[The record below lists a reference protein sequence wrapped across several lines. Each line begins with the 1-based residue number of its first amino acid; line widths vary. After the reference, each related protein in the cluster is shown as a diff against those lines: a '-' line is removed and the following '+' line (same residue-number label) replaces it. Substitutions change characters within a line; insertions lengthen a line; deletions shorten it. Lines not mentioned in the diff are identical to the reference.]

1 MRRSSLQ
8 FPMTAQATVMDR
20 VVTRVGGLAPIRC
33 SVCGRM
39 SSAIRF
45 SDNLRES
52 GLCRHC
58 GATNRNRQMAW
69 VAARAAGEVT
79 GQAVRSLAD
88 LGART
93 DLVVYN
99 TESRGALHDQLVAM
113 PGYRCSEYFG
123 PGHAPGELVG
133 GVAHEDLTDL
143 SFPDAAVDLMLSSDV
158 FEHIPDPY
166 RAHAEVHRV
175 LRPGGHHVF
184 TVPFHPSGHLDQV
197 RARITAEGTTEHLAP
212 PIYHDDPTSD
222 GSILVFTIFGLE
234 MLVRLAEVGF
244 STRLFRLWRPWSGI
258 LGPDGFVFDAERI
271 A

>member
-1 MRRSSLQ
+1 
-8 FPMTAQATVMDR
+8 MDR
-20 VVTRVGGLAPIRC
+20 VVTRVGGIAPIRC
-33 SVCGRM
+33 PVCGRV
-39 SSAIRF
+39 SSARRF

-58 GATNRNRQMAW
+58 GATNRNRQLAW
-69 VAARAAGEVT
+69 VAARAAHEMS

-88 LGART
+88 VSTRT

-123 PGHAPGELVG
+123 PGHAPGEV
-133 GVAHEDLTDL
+133 VDDVVHEDLTDL
-143 SFPDAAVDLMLSSDV
+143 SFADGTVDLMLSSDV
-158 FEHIPDPY
+158 LEHIPEPY

-197 RARITAEGTTEHLAP
+197 RARVGSDGATEHLAP
-212 PIYHDDPTSD
+212 PIYHDDPARD
-222 GSILVFTIFGLE
+222 DSILVFTIFGLE
-234 MLVRLAEVGF
+234 MLVRLAELGF
-244 STRLFRLWRPWSGI
+244 STRLFRLWRPWLGI
-258 LGPDGFVFDAERI
+258 LGPDGFVFDAVRT